1 MKAVIKEIKQARD
14 LVQEAERILNNLPVD
29 TGYDDQIDK
38 LSGDAGVLGTAL
50 DDLADEIERGW
61 KE

>member
-1 MKAVIKEIKQARD
+1 MKAIIKEIKQARD

-29 TGYDDQIDK
+29 TGYDGQIEN
-38 LSGDAGVLGTAL
+38 LSCEAGLLGTAL